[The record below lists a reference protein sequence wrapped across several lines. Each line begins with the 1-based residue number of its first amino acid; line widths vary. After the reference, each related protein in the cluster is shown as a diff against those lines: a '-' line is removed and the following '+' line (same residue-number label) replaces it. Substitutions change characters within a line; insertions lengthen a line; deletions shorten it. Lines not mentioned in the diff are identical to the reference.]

1 MSQGDE
7 PLKPR
12 AKTTQPGMDDET
24 TMPAPMREGVVDH
37 TPPVGLM
44 VDGQAWPQ
52 ASDVDKI
59 VSVLSDICT
68 TMEANTGGREQK
80 TERVEPPSEYRR
92 QQHAKNVA
100 AGLVP
105 GRGTTGLTAKP
116 AVASPAQGHT
126 RELATE
132 MSERIHQLERELQVK
147 TSQIQHLEVEHQRES
162 RLLREH
168 TAQLERRLL
177 DLEARS
183 QTAAGFTSP
192 AFASPM
198 SGGMPVTSATVRTM
212 AQSQGDQGSPRRLRQ
227 LAFGGV
233 ALGILLGLGM
243 AVLGSWPVAEARVD
257 ARITELT
264 APISGMVKPPPGQAG
279 DQIEG
284 LPRPGAKLEAGQLLC
299 LLRNEAVDTSMLDQK
314 RVEAGDLRRRLDGQ
328 AAQQQRLIT
337 ERLAIVPVVA
347 RWRER
352 VITEVTAQVAVARS
366 ATASDP
372 ARLALLEV
380 RLERM
385 RAGAVDLP
393 DAPPE
398 IARLAEIDRSLA
410 QADEQRT
417 AWQADLDR
425 VLTAAAAEER
435 RVNALR
441 QGRLSAVTAG
451 VVWQTKADASEP
463 VERGDVLYRVAQTGT
478 WMVQMPLEGSLAGQV
493 EPGDQVLIRL
503 RQLDQTIEGTV
514 IEILTET
521 PIGTAV
527 TWPDLP
533 NGTAIARI
541 SLPSAHQRPSLLNT
555 PADVLVMGRRPGAI
569 KRFLAEWAAALRL

>member
-1 MSQGDE
+1 
-7 PLKPR
+7 
-12 AKTTQPGMDDET
+12 MDDET
-24 TMPAPMREGVVDH
+24 TMPAPLREDGIDP
-37 TPPVGLM
+37 TSPVGLM

-92 QQHAKNVA
+92 QQQAKHVA
-100 AGLVP
+100 AGLAA

-116 AVASPAQGHT
+116 ATAASSAQGHT

-177 DLEARS
+177 DLEVRS
-183 QTAAGFTSP
+183 QGPAGFTSSG
-192 AFASPM
+192 FASPM
-198 SGGMPVTSATVRTM
+198 LAGMSVTSATVRSM
-212 AQSQGDQGSPRRLRQ
+212 AQGLGQGDAGASRRLRQ
-227 LAFGGV
+227 LAVGGV
-233 ALGILLGLGM
+233 AAGILLGLGL

-257 ARITELT
+257 ASISELT
-264 APISGMVKPPPGQAG
+264 APISGAVMAPPGQAG
-279 DQIEG
+279 DQVEG

-314 RVEAGDLRRRLDGQ
+314 RVEAGDLRRRLDAQ
-328 AAQQQRLIT
+328 AAQQQRLVT
-337 ERLAIVPVVA
+337 ERLTIVPVVA

-352 VITEVTAQVAVARS
+352 VITELTAQVAVARS
-366 ATASDP
+366 ATVSEP

-398 IARLAEIDRSLA
+398 IARLAEIDRSQA
-410 QADEQRT
+410 QADDQRST
-417 AWQADLDR
+417 WQGDLDR

-441 QGRLSAVTAG
+441 QGRLSAGTAG
-451 VVWQTKADASEP
+451 VVWQSKADTSVP
-463 VERGDVLYRVAQTGT
+463 VERGDVLFRVAQTGT
-478 WMVQMPLEGSLAGQV
+478 WMVQMPLEGSLAERV
-493 EPGDQVLIRL
+493 RPGDQVLIRL
-503 RQLDQTIEGTV
+503 HQLDQTIEGTV
-514 IEILTET
+514 TEILTEA
-521 PIGTAV
+521 PAGTAV

-533 NGTAIARI
+533 NGTMIARI

-555 PADVLVMGRRPGAI
+555 TADVLVMGSRPGAI